1 MKRSNQI
8 LWGIL
13 LVGVGLLLAL
23 NAFGIS
29 HVNLFFKGWWTLFII
44 VPSVAG
50 LVSGKDRNG
59 NLIGLGI
66 GVFLLLCS
74 RGILRFDLL
83 WKLLVPGIVI
93 LFGVRMILGSLLDR
107 NSQEAVKRLE
117 GEGGSLRYGTAVFA
131 GEKMNF
137 DGEEFQGAELNAVFG
152 SVECDLRRALIQRD
166 CVVSASA
173 IFGGIDIF
181 VPGDVNVK
189 ITSNSIFGGVSNK
202 TVGYRNE
209 AAPTLYIRATCLFG
223 GVDVK

>member
-44 VPSVAG
+44 VPSLAG
-50 LVSGKDRNG
+50 LVSGKDRTG

-74 RGILRFDLL
+74 RGILSFDLL

-93 LFGVRMILGSLLDR
+93 LFGVRMIL
-107 NSQEAVKRLE
+107 
-117 GEGGSLRYGTAVFA
+117 GSLRYGTAVFA

-152 SVECDLRRALIQRD
+152 SVDCDLRRALIQRD

-181 VPGDVNVK
+181 VPSDVNVK